1 MKAETPQGGNNVNTI
16 KEKTPFQINEFAAAD
31 KLAAEMEQFGL
42 EVDRTGFSGN
52 YPNGTRDLFA
62 VSVRTKSYPVA
73 GNKKL
78 IEALEARGY
87 YVQKCMGISKPRH
100 FKFWVSKVYLISTT
114 QVSEPVAR

>member
-1 MKAETPQGGNNVNTI
+1 MNRIKDQTPLI
-16 KEKTPFQINEFAAAD
+16 INEFAAAD
-31 KLAAEMEQFGL
+31 KLEAEMEQFGL
-42 EVDRTGFSGN
+42 EVDRSGFSGN
-52 YPNGTRDLFA
+52 YPNGTTGLYA

-100 FKFWVSKVYLISTT
+100 FKFWASKVYLISTT

>member
-1 MKAETPQGGNNVNTI
+1 MNTI
-16 KEKTPFQINEFAAAD
+16 KEKTPLQINEIAAAN

-42 EVDRTGFSGN
+42 EVDRTGF
-52 YPNGTRDLFA
+52 NGYYHNDTRDLFA
-62 VSVRTKSYPVA
+62 VGVHTKSYPVA

-87 YVQKCMGISKPRH
+87 NVQKCMSISSPRYY
-100 FKFWVSKVYLISTT
+100 KFWVSKAYTISTT

>member
-1 MKAETPQGGNNVNTI
+1 MNKIKDQTPLI
-16 KEKTPFQINEFAAAD
+16 INEFAAAD
-31 KLAAEMEQFGL
+31 KLEAEMERFGL
-42 EVDRTGFSGN
+42 EVDRSGFSGC
-52 YPNGTRDLFA
+52 YPTDDLDLFA
-62 VSVRTKSYPVA
+62 VTVRTKSYPVA

-114 QVSEPVAR
+114 QVTEPVAK

>member
-1 MKAETPQGGNNVNTI
+1 MEAETPQGGNNVNTI

-42 EVDRTGFSGN
+42 EVDRTGFSGC
-52 YPNGTRDLFA
+52 YPRDTTDLYA
-62 VSVRTKSYPVA
+62 VRVRTKSYPVA

-100 FKFWVSKVYLISTT
+100 FKFWASKVYLISTT
-114 QVSEPVAR
+114 QVAEPVAR